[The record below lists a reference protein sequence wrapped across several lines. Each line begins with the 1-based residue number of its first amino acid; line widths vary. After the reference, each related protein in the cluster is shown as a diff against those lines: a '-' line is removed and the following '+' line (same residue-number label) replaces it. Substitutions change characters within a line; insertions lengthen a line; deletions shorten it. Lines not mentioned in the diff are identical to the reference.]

1 MRRQEQPAGWGV
13 LPIPLGYLM
22 ALVVIPNLLIFAISF
37 STRDFSGGVLPQ
49 FSTKAWQ
56 EAFAVA
62 NLRIL
67 IRSVVLAAGVT
78 AGCLAVAYP
87 AALALLQCSASRRRI
102 LLLLIAFPMFVS
114 LLLRIYGWTNV
125 LPSTWRGNIC
135 VVGAI
140 MAINYLPFMLLPVVR
155 TLECIDPNL
164 EKAALDLGAT
174 PWKVLWL
181 VTLPLS
187 LPGILAGIALV
198 FIPSLGEYLVPHFIG
213 NGKITVLGTQVVHEF
228 MDRRDWPFSSSL
240 ACLLLLLVLF
250 SVVARQLV
258 RVPAEPSEGGGA

>member
-1 MRRQEQPAGWGV
+1 MPKRRKSTGWGV
-13 LPIPLGYLM
+13 LPIPLGYLL
-22 ALVVIPNLLIFAISF
+22 ALVVIPNLLIVVISF

-49 FSTKAWQ
+49 FSIKAWQ
-56 EAFAVA
+56 EAFSLA

-67 IRSVVLAAGVT
+67 VRSVLLAAGVT

-87 AALALLQCSASRRRI
+87 AALALMQCSTRQRRI

-135 VVGAI
+135 VVGFI

-155 TLECIDPNL
+155 TLESIDPNL

-187 LPGILAGIALV
+187 LPGVLAGSALV

-213 NGKITVLGTQVVHEF
+213 NGKVTVLGTQVVHEF
-228 MDRRDWPFSSSL
+228 MDRRDWPFSSAL
-240 ACLLLLLVLF
+240 ACLLLLLVLLSAF
-250 SVVARQLV
+250 AKQFT
-258 RVPAEPSEGGGA
+258 RVLAEPLERGGQ

>member
-1 MRRQEQPAGWGV
+1 MRKRERTADWGV
-13 LPIPLGYLM
+13 LPIPLGYLL
-22 ALVVIPNLLIFAISF
+22 ALVVIPNLLIFTISF
-37 STRDFSGGVLPQ
+37 STRDFSGGVLPE
-49 FSTKAWQ
+49 FSWKAWQ

-67 IRSVVLAAGVT
+67 LRSVLLAAGVT

-87 AALALLQCSASRRRI
+87 SALALMQLSVSQRRI

-125 LPSTWRGNIC
+125 LPSAWRGNIG
-135 VVGAI
+135 VVGVI
-140 MAINYLPFMLLPVVR
+140 MAVNYLPFMLLPLVR
-155 TLECIDPNL
+155 TLESIDPQL

-181 VTLPLS
+181 VTVPLS
-187 LPGILAGIALV
+187 LPGILAGAALV

-213 NGKITVLGTQVVHEF
+213 NGKISVLGTQVVHEF
-228 MDRRDWPFSSSL
+228 MDRRDWPFSSTL

-250 SVVARQLV
+250 SVMTRQMI
-258 RVPAEPSEGGGA
+258 RVPAEPSEGGGV